1 MSGVKNIAYT
11 LIVALLFCHI
21 SCISESN
28 SAMNRYGLPDTLKV
42 GTLYSPTSFF
52 LFRGDTLGY
61 EYERITNFA
70 RNKKINTEFIIA
82 DNMLQ
87 MIELLDS
94 GKIDIIAYEVPIIN
108 EYKKRV
114 INCGVENITYQVLV
128 QPKSKSLI
136 KDVTQLV
143 NKDIFVEKGSKYES
157 RLKHLDNEIG
167 GGIKIHSIRH
177 DSIITEDLIQM
188 VADKKIPL
196 TIVDSDIA
204 KLNKT
209 YYKNIDISLPI
220 SFSQRA
226 SWAVNKNNKALADSI
241 NAWSQTL
248 ESQIEYKE
256 VLKRYFEL
264 SKNELTLNYPV
275 INKLNGKI
283 SVYDNLFKKYAKSIN
298 WDWKWLAAQAWS
310 ESRFDTTAVSWA
322 GARGLMQL
330 MPRTAKAYGVSTD
343 DIQNPEQNIKAAVA
357 YIEELNKILARKVP
371 NENERMKF
379 ILGAYNSGIGH
390 VLDAIALAQKYG
402 KNPQKWNG
410 NVSVALQWKSN
421 PEYFNDEVCRAG
433 YFRGI
438 ETVAYVN
445 KVEKFYNYFKQHTK

>member
-1 MSGVKNIAYT
+1 
-11 LIVALLFCHI
+11 
-21 SCISESN
+21 
-28 SAMNRYGLPDTLKV
+28 MNRYGLPDTLKV